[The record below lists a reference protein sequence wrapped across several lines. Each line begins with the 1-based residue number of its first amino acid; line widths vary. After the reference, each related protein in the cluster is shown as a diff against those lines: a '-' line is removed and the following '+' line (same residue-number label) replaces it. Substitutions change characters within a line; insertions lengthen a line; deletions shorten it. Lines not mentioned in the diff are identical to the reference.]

1 MPNNG
6 VTMPQYDFKHP
17 TFKHGFVEFPIK
29 KEPIF
34 ETFCK
39 LAHKFRVNVIR
50 SQMVVTSINY
60 TAKVFNRLSYIEIRE
75 NGKSTILKNENE
87 MTRYFTEVRSRECN
101 DKR

>member
-1 MPNNG
+1 MLW
-6 VTMPQYDFKHP
+6 YS
-17 TFKHGFVEFPIK
+17 K
-29 KEPIF
+29 KEQHF

-87 MTRYFTEVRSRECN
+87 MARYFTEVRNRE
-101 DKR
+101 